1 MTENE
6 KYPDEIDIYELL
18 LVLKKR
24 IKYIV
29 GVFVAGVII
38 ATMVSF
44 LMPNIY
50 QARATLWVDSLLM
63 QSILENLQL
72 SKFKNEGKFSFII
85 PLQQGKSPD
94 INNFSLAILSSLEFK
109 KKVIN
114 RLKETYSNNED
125 LNNLE
130 KAINSG
136 IGEGVF
142 KADIDKKTGSIILTS
157 EQRSRKFA
165 EDILKI
171 AIDEFGKKLEK
182 ALEAYSA
189 VTVSGDR
196 STNKSKSFVLNVIE
210 NPNSLENPVKPKKKL
225 IIAVSAISSLFL
237 GIFLAFV
244 VEWWSKV
251 KRG

>member
-6 KYPDEIDIYELL
+6 KYSDEIDLYELL
-18 LVLKKR
+18 VVLKRR

-72 SKFKNEGKFSFII
+72 SKFKSEGKFSFII

-94 INNFSLAILSSLEFK
+94 INNLSLSILNSLEFK

-114 RLKETYSNNED
+114 RLKETYSNNGD

-136 IGEGVF
+136 KGESVF

-171 AIDEFGKKLEK
+171 AIDEFGKELGK
-182 ALEAYSA
+182 ASEAYSA
-189 VTVSGDR
+189 VMVSGDK

-237 GIFLAFV
+237 GIFLAFI

-251 KRG
+251 RK